1 MKKIFQYG
9 TIKGILQVLKTA
21 SNLHSKMYVKYYN
34 EIRRKVNEK
43 NKCKIKLIH

>member
-21 SNLHSKMYVKYYN
+21 SNLHSKMYAKYYN
-34 EIRRKVNEK
+34 EIQAKS
-43 NKCKIKLIH
+43 KCKIKLIH

>member
-9 TIKGILQVLKTA
+9 TIKDILQVLKTA

-34 EIRRKVNEK
+34 EIQAKSK
-43 NKCKIKLIH
+43 